1 MSCLQKGS
9 VFCGG
14 VSGFSTF
21 ETEIVVKASLL
32 FFRGESFDANGI
44 YIHGIWILFLR
55 SVSSVAMISV
65 VLEGEKRVSS
75 TFCDIVCFFP
85 NMFEVEGLDVP
96 LFHSGWDS
104 VH

>member
-1 MSCLQKGS
+1 
-9 VFCGG
+9 
-14 VSGFSTF
+14 
-21 ETEIVVKASLL
+21 
-32 FFRGESFDANGI
+32 
-44 YIHGIWILFLR
+44 
-55 SVSSVAMISV
+55 MISV

-104 VH
+104 VHWVNSFHDLGGDPLWEEVNECILILNFTKCGIIL